1 MKSPTAPPAR
11 RLDALLRPRSI
22 AVVGATP
29 REGAVG
35 NQTLR
40 NLIQGG
46 YGGALYA
53 INPRH
58 REIHGV
64 PCFAGFTDLPGKVEH
79 AIFTLGD
86 ARIEAALEDAI
97 RHGVRAVTLLSA
109 LVLDNDRDPPLRERV
124 RARLRRAGIVAC
136 GGNGMGFCNFTD
148 RVWAYGF
155 ETRHHGD
162 RGNVAL
168 ISHSGAGL
176 CGILD
181 TDERLRFN
189 LAISPGQELSVT
201 MADYLD
207 FALEQ
212 PETRVVGLFMETVR
226 DPDAMIRAFEK
237 ARRRS
242 IPIVAIK
249 VGRTEMAA
257 RLAVSHSGAM
267 AGCDASYDAL
277 FDRYGIQR
285 VRDMDELAAALVMFA
300 QPHPVAAGGLV
311 SVHDS
316 GGERQLL
323 IDVAA
328 ELKVPLAE
336 LSADTAGK
344 LAARLDPGLPAVNP
358 LDAWSAG
365 GSEAHRTIGDCFAI
379 MLSDSAAA
387 LGAVVHDRVADGRI
401 YPGYAGYLQ
410 QAHAA
415 TGKPVFLVANHQG
428 TGADLLVTQLT
439 EKGFPVLDGLV
450 PFLVGARCLM
460 AYRDFTQRVQSP
472 PPEVD
477 PAILEKW
484 RRRLASE
491 ERPDEATSMELL
503 AAAGLPMNRGLLAE
517 DESAAVA
524 AAAAIGF
531 PVVVKTAR
539 ADVAHKT
546 ELRGVILDV
555 ADEADCREAY
565 RSLARRLGGRVL
577 VAPLVRDPG
586 VEMILGVVNDA
597 QFGPLVMLGFGGVHA
612 EVLQDVRFALPPF
625 GAATARRLLDT
636 LRMRALLDGS
646 RGAPAPDIDAYCLAA
661 ARLSV
666 IAHSLREV
674 IAEIDLNPVI
684 LSAAGCIAVDALIVT
699 RARPHHSGARP

>member
-1 MKSPTAPPAR
+1 M
-11 RLDALLRPRSI
+11 RPRSI

-29 REGAVG
+29 RDGAVG

-46 YGGALYA
+46 YAGALYA

-58 REIHGV
+58 REIHGI
-64 PCFAGFTDLPGKVEH
+64 PCFAGFADLPGRVEH
-79 AIFTLGD
+79 AIFALGD
-86 ARIEAALEDAI
+86 PRMEAALDDALD
-97 RHGVRAVTLLSA
+97 HGVRAVTLLSA
-109 LVLDNDRDPPLRERV
+109 LVLDSDRDPPLRERV
-124 RARLRRAGIVAC
+124 RARLLRAGVVAC

-155 ETRHHGD
+155 ETRRHGD
-162 RGNVAL
+162 RGNVTL

-181 TDERLRFN
+181 TDERLQFN

-226 DPDAMIRAFEK
+226 DPDAMIRAFGK

-249 VGRTEMAA
+249 VGRTDMSA
-257 RLAVSHSGAM
+257 RLAVSHSGAL
-267 AGCDASYDAL
+267 AGCDTSYDAL

-311 SVHDS
+311 SIHDS

-328 ELKVPLAE
+328 ELEVPLAE
-336 LSADTAGK
+336 LSAGTSGK
-344 LAARLDPGLPAVNP
+344 LAAMLDPGLPAVNP

-365 GSEAHRTIGDCFAI
+365 GPDAHETIADCFAI
-379 MLSDSAAA
+379 MLKDPAAA
-387 LGAVVHDRVADGRI
+387 FGAVVHDRVADGRI

-410 QAHAA
+410 HAHAA
-415 TGKPVFLVANHQG
+415 TGKPVFLVSNHQG
-428 TGADLLVTQLT
+428 TGADPLVTRLT
-439 EKGFPVLDGLV
+439 RQGFPVLDGLA
-450 PFLVGARCLM
+450 PFLIGARCLL
-460 AYRDFTQRVQSP
+460 AYRDFTHRVESP
-472 PPEVD
+472 PPDVD
-477 PAILEKW
+477 PAILERW
-484 RRRLASE
+484 RWRLADE
-491 ERPDEATSMELL
+491 GTPDEATSMELL
-503 AAAGLPMNRGLLAE
+503 AEAGLPMNRGRLAE
-517 DESAAVA
+517 DEAAAVA
-524 AAAAIGF
+524 AATALGF
-531 PVVVKTAR
+531 PVVMKTAR
-539 ADVAHKT
+539 AGIAHKT
-546 ELRGVILDV
+546 DVRGVILDV
-555 ADEADCREAY
+555 ADEEGCRVAY

-577 VAPLVRDPG
+577 VAPMIRDPG
-586 VEMILGVVNDA
+586 VEMILGMVNDA

-612 EVLQDVRFALPPF
+612 ETLRDVRFALPPF
-625 GAATARRLLDT
+625 GTGTARRLLDT
-636 LRMRALLDGS
+636 LRMRPLLDGA
-646 RGAPAPDIDAYCLAA
+646 RGAPAPAVDAYCQAA

-666 IAHSLREV
+666 VAHHLREM

-684 LSAAGCIAVDALIVT
+684 LSARGCLAVDALIVT
-699 RARPHHSGARP
+699 RALQHRGGDRA